1 LLNTNNSRKISRL
14 RTVFRAGT
22 LALILALALS
32 LMPLPRFASA
42 QAEGLQMRAMAAYG
56 GNFKYGEWLPIYVEL
71 ENQGRDIETA
81 EVSVQVNSSAG
92 VLLFNAPVPLP
103 SGSRKRVPVYVL
115 PNNFSRELDVRVISE
130 GETLASQKVSVKPQT
145 NISYLIGI
153 VSPERG
159 ALALMSG
166 MRFQGLERPM
176 VLIDIS
182 LDELPERAES
192 LRSID
197 LLVINDT
204 DTSKLTPEQADA
216 LTGWVQQG
224 GRLVVG
230 GGAGAMQTAAGLPED
245 LLPLAVQGTAEA
257 GPEVLEP
264 LAQFAKGDPIQHA
277 GPFIVAHGAEPNG
290 AILAESASL
299 PLVIEQ
305 SVGSGVVDFIAFDL
319 AGLPFNGWP
328 GTQAFWENLIG
339 LSGSYPD
346 YLPFDMSE
354 RQMRAS
360 NLYYPLSNIPSL
372 DLPSIR
378 GLSILLIIYILIV
391 GPLNYF
397 ILRWRRK
404 LHLAWVTIPVITLL
418 FAGASFGIGYA
429 MRGNDLILN
438 KIALVETKPDGD
450 ARVTSYM
457 GLFSPR
463 MQSYEVTIQ
472 GESLISPMNG
482 YDSNP
487 WGATGA
493 NTGGQM
499 VFVQGQPS
507 RVQGLTVNQW
517 AMQSFMSEGTWRDFG
532 GFSGDLRIEDEKL
545 VGTVRNDSQ
554 VTITDVVLIMQY
566 RFARL
571 GDMAPGEVK
580 TVDMGLSNLQND
592 RFSSPISYRLYQDN
606 ATGIIPREV
615 ELKMNIV
622 NTIFEN
628 TAMSKFVSSSRF
640 PSSGAGLSNSVT
652 IFGWLDQAP
661 PTVEV
666 PDNRLTQNTT
676 AVVFSG
682 LNYQFADDG
691 YLTLPA
697 GLIPGEL
704 TKVPVNG
711 GACNNTTSIY
721 MNSGEAEFDFHI
733 PSNLG
738 AYRIET
744 LKLALWRDSGNPTG
758 LPQVSLY
765 DWDNQGWTS
774 IQDPIQ
780 GTNVIQDPEPYVNED
795 GTIRVQLATQSDTF
809 GCVYLDLGMD
819 AERQTGQ
826 GE

>member
-1 LLNTNNSRKISRL
+1 MLNSNNSRKISRL
-14 RTVFRAGT
+14 RMIFRAGA
-22 LALILALALS
+22 LALILALTPG
-32 LMPLPRFASA
+32 LMPLPLPASA
-42 QAEGLQMRAMAAYG
+42 QAEGIQMRATAAYG
-56 GNFKYGEWLPIYVEL
+56 GNFKYGEWLPVYVEL
-71 ENQGRDIETA
+71 ENQGRDIENA
-81 EVSVQVNSSAG
+81 EVSVQVNSSSG
-92 VLLFNAPVPLP
+92 VLLFNTPVPLP

-115 PNNFSRELDVRVISE
+115 PNNFSRELDVRVTS
-130 GETLASQKVSVKPQT
+130 GDETLTSQKVSVKPQT
-145 NISYLIGI
+145 NISYLIGL
-153 VSPERG
+153 VTPERG

-166 MRFQGLERPM
+166 LRFQGLERPI
-176 VLIDIS
+176 VLIDVS

-192 LRSID
+192 LRSLD

-230 GGAGAMQTAAGLPED
+230 GGAGAMQTAAGLPEA
-245 LLPLAVQGTAEA
+245 LLPLTVQSTAEA

-264 LAQFAKGDPIQHA
+264 LARFAKSDPVVHD
-277 GPFIVAHGAEPNG
+277 GPFIVARGANPQG
-290 AILAESASL
+290 RVLVESASL

-305 SVGSGVVDFIAFDL
+305 SVGAGTVDFVVFDL

-328 GTQAFWENLIG
+328 GTQIFWENLIG
-339 LSGSYPD
+339 SSGSYPE
-346 YLPFDMSE
+346 YLPFDMSA
-354 RQMRAS
+354 RQMRAN

-378 GLSILLIIYILIV
+378 GLSILLILYILIV

-404 LHLAWVTIPVITLL
+404 LQLAWVTIPVITLL

-429 MRGNDLILN
+429 LRGNDLILN
-438 KIALVETKPDGD
+438 KIALIETNPDSD
-450 ARVTSYM
+450 ALVTSYM

-463 MQSYEVTIQ
+463 MQSYEVTVQ
-472 GESLISPMNG
+472 GESLISPMTG

-532 GFSGDLRIEDEKL
+532 SFSGDLRIEDEKL

-554 VTITDVVLIMQY
+554 YTLTDVVLIMQY
-566 RFARL
+566 RFVRL

-580 TVDMGLSNLQND
+580 TIDMGLSNLQSD
-592 RFSSPISYRLYQDN
+592 RFISPISYRLYQEN
-606 ATGIIPREV
+606 VTGIIPREV

-628 TAMSKFVSSSRF
+628 TYMSKFISSARM
-640 PSSGAGLSNSVT
+640 PGSGAGLFEGV
-652 IFGWLDQAP
+652 IVFGWLDQAP

-676 AVVFSG
+676 AIVYSG

-691 YLTLPA
+691 YLSLPA

-721 MNSGEAEFDFHI
+721 MNSGEAEFDFYI

-738 AYRIET
+738 KYRIET
-744 LKLALWRDSGNPTG
+744 LKLALWRDSGNPVG
-758 LPQVSLY
+758 LPQVALY
-765 DWDNQGWTS
+765 DWGNQTWTS

-780 GTNVIQDPEPYVNED
+780 GTNVIQNPESYVNKD
-795 GTIRVQLATQSDTF
+795 GTVRVQLATQSDTF
-809 GCVYLDLGMD
+809 GCVYLDLGME
-819 AERQTGQ
+819 AERLTGQ